1 MTAKPVQRR
10 QPRGIPSGGQY
21 AAMDRDESCALL
33 NDRDARIDQERAE
46 VHRSFQAVGVE
57 AARDRLSKA
66 LKAKAYLEN
75 VADEDALRELAD
87 LAERFVPTAT
97 HISIDETPDGF
108 TIGTIVDASGATLPH
123 DDHLDAFRDRVAE
136 DEVLSWYLG
145 SGAHPKYMA
154 AVQVDGELI
163 DTPMVD
169 LGAVRSAPFQFYA
182 GAATTGRVAAGIRAE
197 AEEASLNLISETA
210 AAQVPNARYVELVV
224 GPNGLEIGDAF
235 AGDHELLPH
244 DDGLD
249 QFRDDVIDYDALSI
263 LDGRTPVDPLVVD
276 LHIGDDAFPR
286 KVIDLEVVRSRPRA

>member
-1 MTAKPVQRR
+1 MTENSTPRR
-10 QPRGIPSGGQY
+10 EPRGIPSGGQY
-21 AAMDRDESCALL
+21 AAINRPESDIAPLVPA
-33 NDRDARIDQERAE
+33 D
-46 VHRSFQAVGVE
+46 GVE
-57 AARDRLSKA
+57 AAKDRLSKA

-108 TIGTIVDASGATLPH
+108 SVGTIVDASGTTLPH
-123 DDHLDAFRDRVAE
+123 DDRLDAFRDRVAE

-197 AEEASLNLISETA
+197 AEAASLNLISETA
-210 AAQVPNARYVELVV
+210 AANVPAARFVELVV
-224 GPNGLEIGDAF
+224 GPNGLEIGDVF
-235 AGDHELLPH
+235 DDDHEPVPH
-244 DDGLD
+244 DGGLD
-249 QFRDDVIDYDALSI
+249 QLRDDAIEHDALST
-263 LDGRTPVDPLVVD
+263 LDERTPADPLVVN
-276 LHIGDDAFPR
+276 LHLGDDAFPR
-286 KVIDLEVVRSRPRA
+286 RVVDLEAVRAHRLA